1 MNYNLISISCMELI
15 RSSNTNLLLEKK
27 KKKKQYP
34 STSMLCM
41 NNDKK
46 YARIR
51 LHIYNTQ
58 II

>member
-15 RSSNTNLLLEKK
+15 RSSNTNLLLE